1 MVQSL
6 FLIALA
12 SCYQQAGAITDVGS
26 TPYHLIQPVLKRLNA
41 KQLALLEENSPSLTP
56 ESDELWAI
64 LTEKDF
70 ADRPLGGRLKILG
83 QGNSEMPNKDLYMQY
98 AQDRE
103 RFLESSAHRLRRIT
117 EKLQREKS
125 KNSIVPIQ
133 GIIAEPVMRRR
144 TFMGPR
150 PVKPASKYSNNSI
163 MGKAYKDVQNRLLMF
178 GSSKP
183 SDTYSVFQN
192 ARTPAPRA
200 AMPSQ
205 KYLVPKPPNSGMK
218 NNVQRPW
225 TLPLGQGIFLVPVPP
240 EVSTAPT
247 TMNRTCS
254 KDRIQTLRESRAVC
268 DAQEA
273 PQIRDSRKRKPQSPL
288 LDSRRR
294 PQRPR
299 RMGLLPNRTSL
310 TNHEGVDHQNEAKS
324 LVDSSYLKT
333 IKSSIFY

>member
-41 KQLALLEENSPSLTP
+41 KQLALLEENSPTLTP
-56 ESDELWAI
+56 ESDELWSSLI
-64 LTEKDF
+64 EKDF
-70 ADRPLGGRLKILG
+70 ADRPLGGRRNILG
-83 QGNSEMPNKDLYMQY
+83 HGNSQMPNRDLYMQY

-117 EKLQREKS
+117 EKLQKEKS
-125 KNSIVPIQ
+125 KNSIVPIH

-163 MGKAYKDVQNRLLMF
+163 MGKAYKDVQHRLLMF
-178 GSSKP
+178 GGSKP
-183 SDTYSVFQN
+183 SDPFSVFQN
-192 ARTPAPRA
+192 AR
-200 AMPSQ
+200 
-205 KYLVPKPPNSGMK
+205 
-218 NNVQRPW
+218 
-225 TLPLGQGIFLVPVPP
+225 
-240 EVSTAPT
+240 STAPNAFVKRPFNPVAKIDMQRPYTHSLGLGIYLAPNPTET
-247 TMNRTCS
+247 TAAHSTIRKS
-254 KDRIQTLRESRAVC
+254 KDFCETPRESQPAG
-268 DAQEA
+268 
-273 PQIRDSRKRKPQSPL
+273 DSQHTPYTRETRKRKPQSPL

-294 PQRPR
+294 PQRPK
-299 RMGLLPNRTSL
+299 RMGLPPNRKHVMYS
-310 TNHEGVDHQNEAKS
+310 EGVDHQNKGKS
-324 LVDSSYLKT
+324 LVDSSSCLKA